1 MCVLGIKSRSCGKAA
16 SALLH
21 GALSPVPAPLK
32 VRRVSPLLHGGRR
45 VVEPR
50 QIADHSLVISVVAPG
65 DFHSCNLSQA
75 NFEMATKG
83 VLMQRLGARL
93 HVAL

>member
-1 MCVLGIKSRSCGKAA
+1 MCVLGIKSRSCGKEA

-21 GALSPVPAPLK
+21 EALSPVPAPLK